1 MCQKATG
8 CERMIAS
15 KTKCSF
21 NQTTLTYCKMTKFE
35 I

>member
-8 CERMIAS
+8 CKRMIAS

-21 NQTTLTYCKMTKFE
+21 NQTTLTFFQITKFE